1 MTLGAGGG
9 LIAQPMA
16 PPRKPLETATMSLS
30 RDMDFDHFTLAVLW
44 QPGLCASHDVLSSP
58 ACRKVTSPQ
67 AAINRQWTL
76 HGLWA
81 SLPKDLQTRGLKA
94 VDWWKYGCYW
104 YQPNHRIP
112 SKFCDNPSLK
122 LQKSLTA
129 ALTESMPAT
138 EICLDRHEYYK
149 HAECFGFDQNT
160 FFEQA
165 LELLKRL
172 NESRF
177 TSYIRSHRGKRISID
192 ALKKAYQKSFGL
204 KTADSLEL
212 RCGTNPKTR
221 KNDIL
226 TQAWIALR
234 KDKLTHFPEK
244 GAFLSARSGNCAP
257 LIWISS
263 VHPASH

>member
-1 MTLGAGGG
+1 M
-9 LIAQPMA
+9 AQPMA
-16 PPRKPLETATMSLS
+16 APPKTLDVTMSSLS
-30 RDMDFDHFTLAVLW
+30 RDMDFDHFTLAALW
-44 QPGLCASHDVLSSP
+44 QPGLCASRDPLSSP
-58 ACRKVTSPQ
+58 ACQKVTSPQ

-104 YQPNHRIP
+104 YRPKHQMPL
-112 SKFCDNPSLK
+112 KFCDNPSLK
-122 LQKSLTA
+122 IQKLLATTLA
-129 ALTESMPAT
+129 ENMPAT

-149 HAECFGFDQNT
+149 HAECFDFDPDT

-177 TSYIRSHRGKRISID
+177 TSYIRSHRGQRISVRS
-192 ALKKAYQKSFGL
+192 LRTAYRKSFGL
-204 KTADSLEL
+204 KTAASLEL
-212 RCGTNPKTR
+212 RCGKNPKSR

-244 GAFLSARSGNCAP
+244 DAFLSGRIGNCAP
-257 LIWISS
+257 RIWISS
-263 VHPASH
+263 LRPAGH